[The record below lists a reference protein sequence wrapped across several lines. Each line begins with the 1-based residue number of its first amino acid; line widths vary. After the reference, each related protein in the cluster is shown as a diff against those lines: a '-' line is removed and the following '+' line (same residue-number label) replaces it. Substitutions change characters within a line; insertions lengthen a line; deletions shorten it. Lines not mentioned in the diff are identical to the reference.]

1 MSAKRKEFII
11 FTNQLKP
18 LKMDDQKDIQG
29 TPDQVSQTPVK
40 FGDSLNSNEILVFT
54 SHCNV
59 FKVPKTEIFNIHQA
73 LEKIEP
79 EQGEKP
85 IYVTGDKNYSGF
97 LIVAFENGKI
107 GKVSMSSFKTEF
119 KRKKLRN
126 AFNGESKLIYI
137 ERFDADTDLIA
148 VSSINKV
155 ILFNTSHINPVES
168 RTTKGV
174 QVMKQKDG
182 SRMAR
187 VIRAD
192 LAGLADREFYRKG
205 LNVVGFYLKKGD
217 EI

>member
-1 MSAKRKEFII
+1 MD
-11 FTNQLKP
+11 NQNA
-18 LKMDDQKDIQG
+18 IQG
-29 TPDQVSQTPVK
+29 TNEHANQTPVK

-54 SHCNV
+54 SLCNV
-59 FKVPKTEIFNIHQA
+59 FKVPKTEVFNIHQS
-73 LEKIEP
+73 LERIEP

-85 IYVTGDKNYSGF
+85 LYVTGDKNYSGF
-97 LIVAFENGKI
+97 LIVAFENGKV
-107 GKVSMSSFKTEF
+107 GKISMSSFRTEF

-126 AFNGESKLIYI
+126 AFNNESKLIFI
-137 ERFDADTDLIA
+137 ERIDTDTDLIA

-155 ILFNTSHINPVES
+155 ILFNTSLINPVES

-182 SRMAR
+182 SRMSM

-192 LAGLADREFYRKG
+192 QAGLADREFYRKG

-217 EI
+217 EL